1 MQKKRTRMP
10 AVDDEMRRI
19 AALLS
24 AEVLRWP
31 KVTAKPMFGMQALFR
46 GKKIFAA
53 LPATRAI
60 GTPRSIAYK
69 ANPANGKKPAKMWET
84 YEVGDDPSALRG
96 ALDVLERAFDA
107 AVAAESKRGPRRPI
121 R

>member
-10 AVDDEMRRI
+10 PVDDEMRRVS
-19 AALLS
+19 AVLS

-31 KVTAKPMFGMQALFR
+31 KVTAKPMFGMQALFT

-60 GTPRSIAYK
+60 GTPRSIACK
-69 ANPANGKKPAKMWET
+69 AHPANGKKPAKMWET
-84 YEVGDDPSALRG
+84 FEVGDGPADLRG
-96 ALDVLERAFDA
+96 ALEMLQRAYEA
-107 AVAAESKRGPRRPI
+107 AVAAESKRGQRRPI